1 MRLLFP
7 YSGRTPALVAALCLV
22 VAGCASKNPLMDDTP
37 LARAATAADTSTKT
51 ATATPAANAT
61 GAQTTAASGGR
72 RLFGFL
78 SPYRIDIQQ
87 GNFVSREMVSQLK
100 EGMTREQVRFVMG
113 TPMLTD
119 MFHADRWDYPFRIRK
134 GNGDLTSSLV
144 TIHFKEN
151 LLVRFDGADLPTE
164 QEYLSRIAGSAPA
177 TPSTKPETNAVK

>member
-1 MRLLFP
+1 MRLPFP
-7 YSGRTPALVAALCLV
+7 YSVRTSALVAALCLV
-22 VAGCASKNPLMDDTP
+22 IAGCASKNPLMDDTP
-37 LARAATAADTSTKT
+37 VARAAADTSTQT
-51 ATATPAANAT
+51 AAATPAASAT
-61 GAQTTAASGGR
+61 GAQTTAPAGSR

-119 MFHADRWDYPFRIRK
+119 LFHADRWDYPFRIRK
-134 GNGDLTSSLV
+134 GNGELTSSLV

-164 QEYLSRIAGSAPA
+164 QEYISRIAGSAPA
-177 TPSTKPETNAVK
+177 TPSAKPEAK

>member
-1 MRLLFP
+1 MRLLFSYP
-7 YSGRTPALVAALCLV
+7 GRTSALVAALCLV
-22 VAGCASKNPLMDDTP
+22 IAGCASKNPLMDDAP
-37 LARAATAADTSTKT
+37 VARASTAADTVTKK
-51 ATATPAANAT
+51 ATATSA
-61 GAQTTAASGGR
+61 GDAQTTTPAGTH

-119 MFHADRWDYPFRIRK
+119 LFHADRWDYPFRIRK
-134 GNGDLTSSLV
+134 GNGELTSSLV
-144 TIHFKEN
+144 TVHFKDN

-177 TPSTKPETNAVK
+177 TPGAKPETK

>member
-7 YSGRTPALVAALCLV
+7 YSVRTSALVAALCLV
-22 VAGCASKNPLMDDTP
+22 IAGCASKNPLMDDTP
-37 LARAATAADTSTKT
+37 VARAAAAS
-51 ATATPAANAT
+51 AT
-61 GAQTTAASGGR
+61 GAQTTAPAGGR

-119 MFHADRWDYPFRIRK
+119 LFHADRWDYPFRIRK
-134 GNGDLTSSLV
+134 GNGELTSSLV

-164 QEYLSRIAGSAPA
+164 QEYISRIAGSAPV
-177 TPSTKPETNAVK
+177 TPSAKPEAK

>member
-1 MRLLFP
+1 MRLLFS
-7 YSGRTPALVAALCLV
+7 YSGRTSALVAALCLV
-22 VAGCASKNPLMDDTP
+22 IAGCASKNPLMDDAP
-37 LARAATAADTSTKT
+37 VARASTAADTLTKT
-51 ATATPAANAT
+51 AATIPATSA
-61 GAQTTAASGGR
+61 GDAQTTAPAGTR

-119 MFHADRWDYPFRIRK
+119 LFHADRWDYPFRIRK
-134 GNGDLTSSLV
+134 GNGELTSSLV
-144 TIHFKEN
+144 TVHFKGN

-177 TPSTKPETNAVK
+177 TPGTKPETK

>member
-7 YSGRTPALVAALCLV
+7 YSARTSALVAALCLV
-22 VAGCASKNPLMDDTP
+22 LAGCASKNPLMDDAP
-37 LARAATAADTSTKT
+37 VARTSTAADTLTKT
-51 ATATPAANAT
+51 AATIPATSAGDAK
-61 GAQTTAASGGR
+61 TTAPAGAR
-72 RLFGFL
+72 RLFSFL

-119 MFHADRWDYPFRIRK
+119 LFHADRWDYPFRIRK
-134 GNGDLTSSLV
+134 GNGELTNSLV
-144 TIHFKEN
+144 TVHFKEN

-164 QEYLSRIAGSAPA
+164 QEYLSRIADGAPA
-177 TPSTKPETNAVK
+177 AASTKPEPK

>member
-7 YSGRTPALVAALCLV
+7 YSARASALVAALCLV
-22 VAGCASKNPLMDDTP
+22 IAGCASKNPLMDDTP
-37 LARAATAADTSTKT
+37 VARATTTADAATKT
-51 ATATPAANAT
+51 AAATPAANPA
-61 GAQTTAASGGR
+61 GAQTTAPASGR

-100 EGMTREQVRFVMG
+100 EGMTREQVRFIMG

-119 MFHADRWDYPFRIRK
+119 LFHADRWDYPFRIRK
-134 GNGDLTSSLV
+134 GNGELTSSLV
-144 TIHFKEN
+144 TVHFKGN

-164 QEYLSRIAGSAPA
+164 QEYISRIAGSAPA
-177 TPSTKPETNAVK
+177 TPGAKPETK

>member
-7 YSGRTPALVAALCLV
+7 NSGSTSALVAALCLAI
-22 VAGCASKNPLMDDTP
+22 AGCASKNPLMDDTP
-37 LARAATAADTSTKT
+37 VARAVSASDTKT
-51 ATATPAANAT
+51 AAAAPAASAA
-61 GAQTTAASGGR
+61 GAQTSAPSGAR

-119 MFHADRWDYPFRIRK
+119 LFHADRWDYPFRIRK
-134 GNGDLTSSLV
+134 GNGELTSSLV
-144 TIHFKEN
+144 SIHFKDN

-177 TPSTKPETNAVK
+177 TPSAKPEAK

>member
-1 MRLLFP
+1 MRLLFS
-7 YSGRTPALVAALCLV
+7 YSGRTSALVAALCLV
-22 VAGCASKNPLMDDTP
+22 IAGCASKNPLMDDAP
-37 LARAATAADTSTKT
+37 VARASTAADTLTKT
-51 ATATPAANAT
+51 AATIPATSAGDAK
-61 GAQTTAASGGR
+61 TTAPAGTR

-119 MFHADRWDYPFRIRK
+119 LFHADRWDYPFRIRK
-134 GNGDLTSSLV
+134 GNGELTSSLV
-144 TIHFKEN
+144 TVHFKGN

-177 TPSTKPETNAVK
+177 TPGTKPETK